1 MLSRRRLFQSS
12 LAFRGSLSLAAALL
26 LSLLAQASHA
36 FCGFYVAGGES
47 KLYNHKSQVALVRDG
62 DHTVM
67 TLASDYEGDPREFA
81 LVVPVPVVLQRGQI
95 HVADSTL
102 VGQLDAFSAPRLVEY
117 FDESPCAGERRELT
131 GMSVNSSAVQSLK
144 GRVARLMESVHI
156 EARYEVDEYDVLI
169 LSADDSGALLAW
181 LRRNGYRVPESAS
194 RVVQS
199 YLSQGMKFFVAKVDL
214 RRRAARGLTQLRP
227 LQIAY
232 DSPRFM
238 LPVRLGMTNANG
250 PQELFVYAVTRTGRV
265 EAVNYRNV
273 RVPEEV
279 DVPLYVKQD
288 AASVWRAAFD
298 QQVAK
303 HGMGVV
309 FTEYTWNMAW
319 CDPCPTQPLSPAQ
332 LRELGVWW
340 LDEPNAQTFLTRLH
354 ARYDRASFP
363 EDLVLQ
369 TTADQVN
376 FQSRLVVRHEWS
388 GPAECAAV
396 NTYRRSLP
404 ARRERQARALTE
416 LTGWPLERVRA
427 SMGLDASWL
436 ADGEDLAP
444 FKPKAWWEKLWAKP

>member
-1 MLSRRRLFQSS
+1 MLSHSRLFQGS

-26 LSLLAQASHA
+26 LSLVAQPSHA

-81 LVVPVPVVLQRGQI
+81 LVVPVPVVLKRGQI

-131 GMSVNSSAVQSLK
+131 GLSFSSSAVRSLE
-144 GRVARLMESVHI
+144 GRVAMLMESVHI

-309 FTEYTWNMAW
+309 FTEYAWNMAW

-376 FQSRLVVRHEWS
+376 SRADWS
-388 GPAECAAV
+388 CARNGAA
-396 NTYRRSLP
+396 RPS
-404 ARRERQARALTE
+404 ARR
-416 LTGWPLERVRA
+416 
-427 SMGLDASWL
+427 
-436 ADGEDLAP
+436 
-444 FKPKAWWEKLWAKP
+444 